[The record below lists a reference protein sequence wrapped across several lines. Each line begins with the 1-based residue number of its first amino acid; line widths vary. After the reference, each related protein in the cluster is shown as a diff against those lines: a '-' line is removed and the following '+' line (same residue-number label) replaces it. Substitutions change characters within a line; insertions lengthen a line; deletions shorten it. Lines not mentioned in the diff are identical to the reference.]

1 MSPGDNLHFP
11 SRHFAIPALSIP
23 ALCHPGTFHPG
34 TLPSRHFTN
43 PANCCSARKYCFFF
57 NFTKMCTKLQFLY
70 KLIQPKRKKKNLV
83 DDTKLHIYLFQGLN
97 VMENKYQKFHFPLG
111 FLDFFMLI
119 PSLANA
125 RDGKKH
131 EKVSKPHGKMKF
143 PDIYFPSLTN
153 PWKWYINN
161 YYFIFSKIINLVNPL
176 FIVTVEGRLFW
187 EITTV
192 VLSVKTCPPSTR
204 VHILWI

>member
-23 ALCHPGTFHPG
+23 ALCHPGTLP
-34 TLPSRHFTN
+34 TLPIVAQQESIV
-43 PANCCSARKYCFFF
+43 FFF

-97 VMENKYQKFHFPLG
+97 VMESKYQKFSFPLG
-111 FLDFFMLI
+111 FLDFFKPI
-119 PSLANA
+119 PSLAHA
-125 RDGKKH
+125 RDGIGMKK
-131 EKVSKPHGKMKF
+131 SRNPSGKQKF

-153 PWKWYINN
+153 P
-161 YYFIFSKIINLVNPL
+161 
-176 FIVTVEGRLFW
+176 
-187 EITTV
+187 
-192 VLSVKTCPPSTR
+192 
-204 VHILWI
+204 

>member
-1 MSPGDNLHFP
+1 MSVTYIILCHFQQNCFPYLTLIFKLFPMSPGDNLHFP

-131 EKVSKPHGKMKF
+131 EKVSKPHEKMKF

-153 PWKWYINN
+153 P
-161 YYFIFSKIINLVNPL
+161 
-176 FIVTVEGRLFW
+176 
-187 EITTV
+187 
-192 VLSVKTCPPSTR
+192 
-204 VHILWI
+204 

>member
-1 MSPGDNLHFP
+1 MCHFQQNCFPYLTLIFKLFPMSPGDNLHFP

-23 ALCHPGTFHPG
+23 ALCHPGTLP
-34 TLPSRHFTN
+34 TLPIVAQQESIVFFSILLKCVLNCNSYTN
-43 PANCCSARKYCFFF
+43 WF
-57 NFTKMCTKLQFLY
+57 NL
-70 KLIQPKRKKKNLV
+70 REKKKNLV

-131 EKVSKPHGKMKF
+131 EKVSKPHGEMKF
-143 PDIYFPSLTN
+143 LI
-153 PWKWYINN
+153 
-161 YYFIFSKIINLVNPL
+161 FIFHHVQPL
-176 FIVTVEGRLFW
+176 KKVYM
-187 EITTV
+187 
-192 VLSVKTCPPSTR
+192 
-204 VHILWI
+204 